1 MNSPKGEAI
10 TSGVI
15 DMLRVNMGLKPGET
29 LLIVTDVPSAHDWQT
44 ESQAKLEDMLERAML
59 GRLVASTATEYFS
72 HCSVSFLPF
81 PATHGH
87 GAEPDEAT
95 AVRMRETDVLIA
107 LTTFSLS
114 HTNAREGAT
123 KAGVRVASMPGF
135 EAGMF
140 QAGGPMAVDYRQIAA
155 DCQAFADLLTAAE
168 KVSVR
173 TTYGTDLRFSLEGRP
188 GQIDDGLYATDP
200 GKWGNLPAGEAY
212 AVPLEGTG
220 QGQLVV
226 PAGWY
231 PNLTKDMILYLE
243 KGQVVKVLD
252 GGIVGDEFRQLLSLG
267 DDDPICKARRNLAEL
282 GIGTNPNARR
292 PDNVLEA
299 EKIKG
304 TVHIAIGDN
313 AHMGGKVEAD
323 LHEDFV
329 EPQPDL
335 FLDGELVIAGGEWK
349 I

>member
-1 MNSPKGEAI
+1 MSLPRREAI
-10 TSGVI
+10 KRGVI
-15 DMLRVNMGLKPGET
+15 DMLRVNMDLKPDET
-29 LLIVTDVPSAHDWQT
+29 LLVVTDVPGTNDWQT
-44 ESQAKLEDMLERAML
+44 EDQAKLEDLLERAML
-59 GRLVASTATEYFS
+59 ARLVASIATEHFPF
-72 HCSVSFLPF
+72 CSVSFLPF
-81 PATHGH
+81 PATNMH

-123 KAGVRVASMPGF
+123 KAGARVASMPGF

-140 QAGGPMAVDYRQIAA
+140 QAGGPMSVDYVQIAA

-168 KVSVR
+168 EVVLR
-173 TTYGTDLRFSLEGRP
+173 TAYGTDLRFSLEGRP
-188 GQIDDGLYATDP
+188 GQVDNGLYTTDP
-200 GKWGNLPAGEAY
+200 EHWGNLPAGEAY
-212 AVPLEGTG
+212 VIPLEGTG
-220 QGQLVV
+220 EGQLVA

-231 PNLTKDMILYLE
+231 PDLSEDIVLRIE
-243 KGQVVKVLD
+243 EGEVVELR
-252 GGIVGDEFRQLLSLG
+252 GGGAVGDEFRQFLSLG
-267 DDDPICKARRNLAEL
+267 EDNPVCKARRNLAEL
-282 GIGTNPNARR
+282 GIGTNPNACR

-313 AHMGGKVEAD
+313 AHMGGRVEAD
-323 LHEDFV
+323 FHEDFV
-329 EPQPDL
+329 QPQPDL
-335 FLDGELVIAGGEWK
+335 YLDGKLVIEGGEWK